1 MQVVHGDLLA
11 PRDPPGH
18 RQADQGVVTKT
29 TSPGRP
35 QHDGVVRLVPGVHAV
50 GHAAVVGGGEARVE
64 AAQARTAPIR
74 GEHCTVWTNH
84 SSPRQPHAVDAEHA
98 VEAVQLGLGVGV
110 SGQQPRHHRHH
121 LLLH

>member
-1 MQVVHGDLLA
+1 MSPKVLDCTLSFNKDDL
-11 PRDPPGH
+11 P
-18 RQADQGVVTKT
+18 
-29 TSPGRP
+29 PGRP

-64 AAQARTAPIR
+64 AAQARTAPIS
-74 GEHCTVWTNH
+74 GELCAVSTNH
-84 SSPRQPHAVDAEHA
+84 SSPGQPHAVHAEDA

-110 SGQQPRHHRHH
+110 SGQQPRHHLHY